1 MNGITNLD
9 ILEAAFK
16 CASNKPAS
24 CHGCP
29 LIKYIKCNDILKFCL
44 KEMRRQETRE
54 IYVTNDDLI
63 STVGLQGQ
71 WAEGKGGRFG

>member
-9 ILEAAFK
+9 ILEAAAK

-24 CHGCP
+24 CRGCP
-29 LIKYIKCNDILKFCL
+29 LIKYIKCNAILKFCL
-44 KEMRRQETRE
+44 REMRRQEIHETR
-54 IYVTNDDLI
+54 VADDELI

-71 WAEGKGGRFG
+71 WAEGKGGRFA